1 MIGKTISHFTPWDKG
16 VRLLGFHFQK
26 AKLANIRIYSNVISN
41 GVNKILEK
49 LGEARLLRTCI
60 GEINEVTNG

>member
-1 MIGKTISHFTPWDKG
+1 MIGKTISHYT
-16 VRLLGFHFQK
+16 
-26 AKLANIRIYSNVISN
+26 
-41 GVNKILEK
+41 ILEK